1 MTHPFGERNGTRS
14 IAAAAVL
21 VVLAMLLLI
30 APSPADA
37 AHSRS
42 SNVLKQGVGMKA
54 QPSVRVRA
62 LQRTLIRH
70 GYNVGHD
77 RADGRFG
84 PRTAKA
90 VRRFQARRHLK
101 VDGVVGHRTRAA
113 LRRVTRTSGAR
124 SDRGRRA
131 RHERRSSAAAHR
143 APVASNAGSARP
155 AAPPVFPSAVPPAV
169 QSPAPAPAAAAPLHL
184 DTGTAWWR
192 SPLFLGAIAALG
204 AAFGAVALSRRE
216 RRGKAASYR
225 RAQSAG
231 PPPESG
237 GARAAPPAPAPPSTS
252 EGVEAPV
259 VAASPA
265 PRETSRPPVVTTGVA
280 NGNGR
285 ASLDNGRV
293 IGYVTVRADS
303 AVSDTAT
310 LEREIERVCDRRGWR
325 LTEIVTDP
333 DGDPLVE
340 RAGMARALERIEG
353 GEASALVVSDARLL
367 GRSVDLKELMQRLD
381 AAEAAL
387 VAIDLGIDTS
397 TPQGRRVASALIT
410 MSGWGRKR
418 PALPLAGALAE
429 AYNGNGATAHNGNG
443 AARRYR
449 KRQAVEGGG
458 NGAAAHN
465 GNGAAHNAN
474 GAVTLNG
481 KGGVVLDGHGAITLD
496 TREAGPNANGNGVAH
511 EGDDHDASNG
521 HELRE
526 QEREVV
532 RDKT

>member
-1 MTHPFGERNGTRS
+1 
-14 IAAAAVL
+14 
-21 VVLAMLLLI
+21 MLLLL

-42 SNVLKQGVGMKA
+42 ANVLKRGLGMKA

-62 LQRTLIRH
+62 LQRTLLRH
-70 GYNVGHD
+70 GYSVGHD

-101 VDGVVGHRTRAA
+101 VDGIVGPRTRAA
-113 LRRVTRTSGAR
+113 LRRVSRTSGAR
-124 SDRGRRA
+124 IDRGRRA
-131 RHERRSSAAAHR
+131 RHERGSSAGSHR
-143 APVASNAGSARP
+143 APVTSNAGSARP
-155 AAPPVFPSAVPPAV
+155 AAPPVFPSAVPAAT
-169 QSPAPAPAAAAPLHL
+169 QSSAPAPAAAAPLHL

-192 SPLFLGAIAALG
+192 SPLFLGTIAALV
-204 AAFGAVALSRRE
+204 AALGAVALSGRQRR
-216 RRGKAASYR
+216 RKAATYR
-225 RAQSAG
+225 RAQAAG
-231 PPPESG
+231 DPSETDRR
-237 GARAAPPAPAPPSTS
+237 RAAPPAPVPPSTS
-252 EGVEAPV
+252 EGVDAPV
-259 VAASPA
+259 VAASP
-265 PRETSRPPVVTTGVA
+265 PRRETRRPAVMTTGVA
-280 NGNGR
+280 PGNGR

-293 IGYVTVRADS
+293 IGYVTVPADTAAS
-303 AVSDTAT
+303 HTAT

-325 LTEIVTDP
+325 LTEIVSDP
-333 DGDPLVE
+333 DGDSLAE
-340 RAGMARALERIEG
+340 RAGMSRALERIEG

-381 AAEAAL
+381 AADAAL

-418 PALPLAGALAE
+418 PALPLAGTLAE
-429 AYNGNGATAHNGNG
+429 AYNGNGATARNGNG

-449 KRQAVEGGG
+449 RPRAVDGHGD
-458 NGAAAHN
+458 GAAAHSENGPAAYN
-465 GNGAAHNAN
+465 GNGAAHNGN
-474 GAVTLNG
+474 GNGDAAHHGNRAVTLNG
-481 KGGVVLDGHGAITLD
+481 KGGVVLNGHGAITLN
-496 TREAGPNANGNGVAH
+496 TREAGPNGNGNGVAH
-511 EGDDHDASNG
+511 EADDHDALNG

-526 QEREVV
+526 KEREVI